1 MSISGI
7 NSSLN
12 QLNRAHSLQSQSIQ
26 RIATGSKHSSAAY
39 GASDYAIA
47 QKMQYNLGG
56 IRQSNSNT
64 QTANSMLNV
73 ASGAV
78 NNTVS
83 SLSSLRETLI
93 NAANSTNGST
103 DVAALQE
110 SVNQTLSQI
119 NTNAQVEYNGQKLL
133 DGSQTVT
140 VAGIDGYDNV
150 SLGDMS
156 TKGLGLTDS
165 QGNSTI
171 NLQEVN
177 RALGDP
183 SQPNGTEDGVLNKAL
198 SQALDTV
205 DAALNK
211 ALDQATNI
219 GAAQQGMDYQSA
231 NYTTMEENLQSAL
244 STSDDTDIAAESVNN
259 ASAKNQTQMAMW
271 AVKQGLQNF
280 SQQMLGTL
288 NNHSR
293 GAAYNMLS

>member
-259 ASAKNQTQMAMW
+259 ASANAQ
-271 AVKQGLQNF
+271 VE
-280 SQQMLGTL
+280 
-288 NNHSR
+288 
-293 GAAYNMLS
+293 YNGQKL

>member
-1 MSISGI
+1 MFMSLSGI

-12 QLNRAHSLQSQSIQ
+12 QLNRAQSLQSQSIQ
-26 RIATGSKHSSAAY
+26 RIATGSKRPSAAY

-47 QKMQYNLGG
+47 RKMQYNIGG
-56 IRQSNSNT
+56 VSQSNANT

-78 NNTVS
+78 SNTIS
-83 SLSSLRETLI
+83 SLSSLKETLI
-93 NAANSTNGST
+93 SAANGTNGTT
-103 DVAALQE
+103 DIAALQE
-110 SVNQTLSQI
+110 TVNQTLSQI
-119 NTNAQVEYNGQKLL
+119 NTNAQAAYNGQTLL

-140 VAGIDGYDNV
+140 VAGADGYENV

-156 TKGLGLTDS
+156 TAGLGLTDS

-171 NLQEVN
+171 NLQ
-177 RALGDP
+177 AA
-183 SQPNGTEDGVLNKAL
+183 NGSTTDF
-198 SQALDTV
+198 SQALSTV

-211 ALDQATNI
+211 ALDQATSI

-231 NYTTMEENLQSAL
+231 NYTTMEENLQYSL
-244 STSDDTDIAAESVNN
+244 SVNDDADIAAESVNN
-259 ASAKNQTQMAMW
+259 ASANTQSQMALF

-293 GAAYNMLS
+293 GAAFNMLS

>member
-1 MSISGI
+1 MSIGSVMNGL

-12 QLNRAHSLQSQSIQ
+12 QLNRAQSVQNASLQ
-26 RIATGSKHSSAAY
+26 RMATGSKRPSAAN

-56 IRQSNSNT
+56 VRQSNANT

-73 ASGAV
+73 AGGAV
-78 NNTVS
+78 SNTIS
-83 SLSSLRETLI
+83 SLSSLRETLL
-93 NAANSTNGST
+93 NAANGTNGKT

-119 NTNAQVEYNGQKLL
+119 NTNAQASYNGKTLL

-140 VAGIDGYDNV
+140 VAGIDGYENV

-156 TKGLGLTDS
+156 TKGLGLTDA

-171 NLQEVN
+171 NLQE
-177 RALGDP
+177 A
-183 SQPNGTEDGVLNKAL
+183 NGSVTGL

-211 ALDQATNI
+211 ALDEATTI
-219 GAAQQGMDYQSA
+219 GAAQQGMEYQSA
-231 NYTTMEENLQSAL
+231 NYTTMEENLQASL
-244 STSDDTDIAAESVNN
+244 SVSDDANIAAEAVNN
-259 ASAKNQTQMAMW
+259 ASAKTQSQAALW
-271 AVKQGLQNF
+271 AVKQGMQNL
-280 SQQMLGTL
+280 SQQMLGAI

-293 GAAYNMLS
+293 GAAFNMLS

>member
-1 MSISGI
+1 MSLSGI

-12 QLNRAHSLQSQSIQ
+12 QLNRAQSLQSQSIQ
-26 RIATGSKHSSAAY
+26 RIATGSKRPSAAY

-47 QKMQYNLGG
+47 RKMQYNIGG
-56 IRQSNSNT
+56 VSQSNANT

-78 NNTVS
+78 SNTIS
-83 SLSSLRETLI
+83 SLSSLKETLI
-93 NAANSTNGST
+93 SAANGTNGTT
-103 DVAALQE
+103 DIAALQE
-110 SVNQTLSQI
+110 TVNQTLSQI
-119 NTNAQVEYNGQKLL
+119 NTNAQATYNGQTLL

-140 VAGIDGYDNV
+140 VAGVDGYENV

-156 TKGLGLTDS
+156 TAGLGLTDS
-165 QGNSTI
+165 QGNSNI
-171 NLQEVN
+171 NLQ
-177 RALGDP
+177 AA
-183 SQPNGTEDGVLNKAL
+183 NGSSSGL
-198 SQALDTV
+198 SQAIDTV

-219 GAAQQGMDYQSA
+219 GAAQQGLEYQSA
-231 NYTTMEENLQSAL
+231 NYTTMEENLQSSL
-244 STSDDTDIAAESVNN
+244 SVNDDADIAAESVNN
-259 ASAKNQTQMAMW
+259 ASANTQSQMALF

-293 GAAYNMLS
+293 GAAFNMLS

>member
-26 RIATGSKHSSAAY
+26 RIATGSKHPSAAY

-56 IRQSNSNT
+56 IRQSTANT

-78 NNTVS
+78 NNTIS
-83 SLSSLRETLI
+83 SLSSLKETLI
-93 NAANSTNGST
+93 SAANGTNGTT
-103 DVAALQE
+103 DIAALQE
-110 SVNQTLSQI
+110 TVNQTLSQI

-140 VAGIDGYDNV
+140 VAGTDGYDNV

-156 TKGLGLTDS
+156 TTGLGLTDS

-171 NLQEVN
+171 NLQE
-177 RALGDP
+177 A
-183 SQPNGTEDGVLNKAL
+183 NGSVTGL
-198 SQALDTV
+198 SQAIDTV
-205 DAALNK
+205 DNALNA

-231 NYTTMEENLQSAL
+231 NYTTMEENLQYSL
-244 STSDDTDIAAESVNN
+244 SVSDDADIAAESITN
-259 ASAKNQTQMAMW
+259 ASAKTQSQAALF

-293 GAAYNMLS
+293 GAAYNLLG

>member
-293 GAAYNMLS
+293 GAAFNMLS

>member
-1 MSISGI
+1 MSIGSVMNGL

-12 QLNRAHSLQSQSIQ
+12 QLNRAHGVQNASLQ
-26 RIATGSKHSSAAY
+26 RMATGAKHPSAAN

-47 QKMQYNLGG
+47 QKMQYNIGG
-56 IRQSNSNT
+56 VRQSNVNT
-64 QTANSMLNV
+64 QNANSMLNV

-78 NNTVS
+78 SNTIS
-83 SLSSLRETLI
+83 SLSSLRETLL
-93 NAANSTNGST
+93 NAANGTNGRT

-119 NTNAQVEYNGQKLL
+119 NTNAQASYNGKTLL

-140 VAGIDGYDNV
+140 VAGIDGYENV

-156 TKGLGLTDS
+156 TKGLGLTDA

-171 NLQEVN
+171 NLQE
-177 RALGDP
+177 A
-183 SQPNGTEDGVLNKAL
+183 NGSVSGL

-211 ALDQATNI
+211 ALDEATTI
-219 GAAQQGMDYQSA
+219 GAAQQGMEYQSA
-231 NYTTMEENLQSAL
+231 NYTTMEENLQASL
-244 STSDDTDIAAESVNN
+244 SVSDDADIAAEAVNN
-259 ASAKNQTQMAMW
+259 ASAQTQSQAALW
-271 AVKQGLQNF
+271 AVKQGMQNL
-280 SQQMLGTL
+280 SQQMLGAI

-293 GAAYNMLS
+293 GAAFNMLS

>member
-12 QLNRAHSLQSQSIQ
+12 QLNRAQSMQSQSIQ
-26 RIATGSKHSSAAY
+26 RIAAGSKHPSAAY

-47 QKMQYNLGG
+47 RRMEYNLGG
-56 IRQSNSNT
+56 IRQSNVNT
-64 QTANSMLNV
+64 QNANAMLNV

-78 NNTVS
+78 SNTIS

-93 NAANSTNGST
+93 NAANGTNQSS
-103 DVAALQE
+103 DLSALQE
-110 SVNQTLSQI
+110 TVNQTLSQI
-119 NTNAQVEYNGQKLL
+119 NTNAQANYNGQTLL

-150 SLGDMS
+150 SLGNMS
-156 TKGLGLTDS
+156 TAGLGLTDS
-165 QGNSTI
+165 QGNSNI
-171 NLQEVN
+171 NLTDQSSISS
-177 RALGDP
+177 AL
-183 SQPNGTEDGVLNKAL
+183 T
-198 SQALDTV
+198 TV
-205 DAALNK
+205 DNALNA

-231 NYTTMEENLQSAL
+231 NYTTMEENLQYSL
-244 STSDDTDIAAESVNN
+244 SVSDDADIAAESVNN
-259 ASAKNQTQMAMW
+259 ASANTQSQMALF

-293 GAAYNMLS
+293 GAAYNMLG

>member
-12 QLNRAHSLQSQSIQ
+12 QLNRAQALQARSIE

-39 GASDYAIA
+39 GASEYAIA
-47 QKMQYNLGG
+47 RRMEYNLGG
-56 IRQSNSNT
+56 IRQSNTNT
-64 QTANSMLNV
+64 QNSNAMLNV
-73 ASGAV
+73 AAGAV
-78 NNTVS
+78 SNTVS

-93 NAANSTNGST
+93 NAANGTNGKT

-119 NTNAQVEYNGQKLL
+119 NSNAQVTYNGMNLL

-140 VAGIDGYDNV
+140 VAGIDGYENV

-171 NLQEVN
+171 NLQE
-177 RALGDP
+177 A
-183 SQPNGTEDGVLNKAL
+183 NGSVSGL

-211 ALDQATNI
+211 ALDEATTI
-219 GAAQQGMDYQSA
+219 GAAQQGMEYQSA
-231 NYTTMEENLQSAL
+231 NYTTMEENLQASL
-244 STSDDTDIAAESVNN
+244 SVSDDADIAAESVTN
-259 ASAKNQTQMAMW
+259 ASAKTQSQAALW
-271 AVKQGLQNF
+271 AVKQGMQSL
-280 SQQMLGTL
+280 SQQMLGAI

-293 GAAYNMLS
+293 GAAFNMLS

>member
-12 QLNRAHSLQSQSIQ
+12 QLNRAQSMQSQSIQ
-26 RIATGSKHSSAAY
+26 RIATGSKHPSAAY

-56 IRQSNSNT
+56 IRQSTANT

-78 NNTVS
+78 NNTIS
-83 SLSSLRETLI
+83 SLSSLKETLI
-93 NAANSTNGST
+93 SAANGTNGTT
-103 DVAALQE
+103 DIAALQE
-110 SVNQTLSQI
+110 TVNQTLSQI

-140 VAGIDGYDNV
+140 VAGTDGYDNV

-156 TKGLGLTDS
+156 TTGLGLTDS
-165 QGNSTI
+165 QGNSNI
-171 NLQEVN
+171 NLQE
-177 RALGDP
+177 A
-183 SQPNGTEDGVLNKAL
+183 NGSVTGL
-198 SQALDTV
+198 SQAIDTV
-205 DAALNK
+205 DNALNA

-231 NYTTMEENLQSAL
+231 NYTTMEENLQYSL
-244 STSDDTDIAAESVNN
+244 SVSDDADIAAESVNN
-259 ASAKNQTQMAMW
+259 ASANTQSQMALF

-293 GAAYNMLS
+293 GAAYNMLG

>member
-1 MSISGI
+1 MSIGSVMNGL

-12 QLNRAHSLQSQSIQ
+12 QLNRAQSVQNASLQ
-26 RIATGSKHSSAAY
+26 RIATGSKRPSAAN

-56 IRQSNSNT
+56 VRQSNVNT
-64 QTANSMLNV
+64 QNANSMLNV
-73 ASGAV
+73 AGGAV
-78 NNTVS
+78 SNTIS
-83 SLSSLRETLI
+83 SLSSLRETLL
-93 NAANSTNGST
+93 NAANGTNGKT

-119 NTNAQVEYNGQKLL
+119 NSNAQVTYNGMNLL

-140 VAGIDGYDNV
+140 VAGIDGYENV

-171 NLQEVN
+171 NLQE
-177 RALGDP
+177 A
-183 SQPNGTEDGVLNKAL
+183 NGSVTGL

-211 ALDQATNI
+211 ALDEATTI
-219 GAAQQGMDYQSA
+219 GAAQQGMEYQSA
-231 NYTTMEENLQSAL
+231 NYTTMEENLQASL
-244 STSDDTDIAAESVNN
+244 SVSDDADIAAESVTN
-259 ASAKNQTQMAMW
+259 ASAKTQSQAALW
-271 AVKQGLQNF
+271 AVKQGMQNL
-280 SQQMLGTL
+280 SQQMLGSL

-293 GAAYNMLS
+293 GAAFNMLS

>member
-12 QLNRAHSLQSQSIQ
+12 QLNRAQSMQSQSIQ
-26 RIATGSKHSSAAY
+26 RITAGSKHPSAAY

-47 QKMQYNLGG
+47 RRMEYNLGG
-56 IRQSNSNT
+56 IRQSNVNT
-64 QTANSMLNV
+64 QNANAMLNV

-78 NNTVS
+78 SNTIS

-93 NAANSTNGST
+93 NAANGTNQSS
-103 DVAALQE
+103 DLSALQE
-110 SVNQTLSQI
+110 TVNQTLSQI
-119 NTNAQVEYNGQKLL
+119 NTNAQASYNGQTLL

-150 SLGDMS
+150 SLGNMS
-156 TKGLGLTDS
+156 TAGLGLTDS
-165 QGNSTI
+165 QGNSNI
-171 NLQEVN
+171 NLTDQSSISS
-177 RALGDP
+177 AL
-183 SQPNGTEDGVLNKAL
+183 T
-198 SQALDTV
+198 TV
-205 DAALNK
+205 DNALNA

-231 NYTTMEENLQSAL
+231 NYTTMEENLQYSL
-244 STSDDTDIAAESVNN
+244 SVSDDADIAAESVNN
-259 ASAKNQTQMAMW
+259 ASANTQSQMALF

-293 GAAYNMLS
+293 GAAYNMLG